1 MTTLSRIVLVNA
13 IFIMTLYA
21 CAAQEMNKKVIDAN
35 GREKL
40 LGKIDKN
47 GLQQDAF
54 ITWFD
59 VNYREYQM
67 DTTTMAPLKKELD
80 KFEIRA
86 FMGTWCGDSRRE
98 VPRFYKILEEL
109 GYPAEKM
116 KMVAVDYIKP
126 NYKKSPGGEEKGLK
140 IIKVPTFIF
149 FKNGKEV
156 NRIVESPIVSLEKD
170 MVTIVSGAHYIPKYA
185 NLLKLPQD

>member
-126 NYKKSPGGEEKGLK
+126 NYKKSPGGEEKGLQ
-140 IIKVPTFIF
+140 IIKVPTFL
-149 FKNGKEV
+149 
-156 NRIVESPIVSLEKD
+156 SL
-170 MVTIVSGAHYIPKYA
+170 IHI
-185 NLLKLPQD
+185 